1 MTSHCEI
8 VIAPVSHPATI
19 AARDDLE
26 WFFRWGDGAMGL
38 RGSGFDSDGGSRV
51 FDDAASHRLHMR
63 MRDITYRNGVQRRQR
78 VAVALCAL
86 GIDHRHDLTSAY
98 TPYGA
103 ARASW
108 QAQRA
113 LSVQS
118 RPLLGLVLRTRALRA
133 ALCGRYAT
141 TVEPTTDML
150 LRFIEHESNGGTSCP
165 RALQGALDEANAR
178 ETAGMEA
185 YVAQRRADR
194 DAELAMRRA
203 ALEGLT

>member
-1 MTSHCEI
+1 MNASKPEH
-8 VIAPVSHPATI
+8 ASHPAI
-19 AARDDLE
+19 VAAREDLE

-63 MRDITYRNGVQRRQR
+63 MRDITYRNGIQRRHR

-86 GIDHRHDLTSAY
+86 GIDHRHDLTTAY

-103 ARASW
+103 GRASW

-113 LSVQS
+113 LTVQS
-118 RPLLGLVLRTRALRA
+118 RPLLGLVLRTRALRV
-133 ALCGRYAT
+133 ALGRRYAT

-150 LRFIEHESNGGTSCP
+150 LRFVEHEVNNGTACP
-165 RALQGALDEANAR
+165 RTLESALEEANAR
-178 ETAGMEA
+178 ETSGMEA
-185 YVAQRRADR
+185 YVAQRRTDR
-194 DAELAMRRA
+194 DAEIEMRRVS
-203 ALEGLT
+203 LEGLT